1 MPFFTD
7 GAMACSTNPHR
18 IYWRSSLI
26 GYLMELSLL
35 FSVAMEKAPQRAE
48 IVYADTD
55 SLAAREKMPV

>member
-1 MPFFTD
+1 
-7 GAMACSTNPHR
+7 MACSTNPHR
-18 IYWRSSLI
+18 VYWRSSLI